1 MLNDELEK
9 YKRFFKEFSD
19 KFYTD
24 DEEVNRNIDL
34 KYNHTIRVCKNIVE
48 ISKSIR
54 LNKCDINLAEIIALF
69 HDIGRFEQ
77 LKIYNTFNDK
87 LSIDHSKLSVDI
99 LKRENIL
106 KDFDQIDREIVYTAI
121 FLHNK
126 RDLPD
131 NLDNRTEMFS
141 KLIRDA
147 DKLDIL
153 KVLTEYYRESKVIKN
168 QALELNLPED
178 GNCSNEVLDDI
189 FNEKSVNFENV
200 KNINDYKLGQISWI
214 FDINFDYTLK
224 KINEYGYMDVLF
236 SVLPRN
242 DKIIKIKNFIYV
254 FLKKKFK

>member
-9 YKRFFKEFSD
+9 YKRFFKDFSD
-19 KFYTD
+19 KFHTD
-24 DEEVNRNIDL
+24 NEEVNRNIDL
-34 KYNHTIRVCKNIVE
+34 KYNHTIRVCKNIIE

-106 KDFDQIDREIVYTAI
+106 KNFNPVDSEMVYTAI

-126 RDLPD
+126 RDLPES
-131 NLDNRTEMFS
+131 LDNRTEMFS

-153 KVLTEYYRESKVIKN
+153 KVLTEYYSETKVIKN

-178 GNCSNEVLDDI
+178 GDCSNEVLNDI
-189 FNEKSVNFENV
+189 FNEHSVNFENV

-214 FDINFDYTLK
+214 FDVNFDYTLK

-236 SVLPRN
+236 SVLPEN
-242 DKIIKIKNFIYV
+242 EKIKKIRNFIYV

>member
-1 MLNDELEK
+1 MRNDELEK
-9 YKRFFKEFSD
+9 FKKYFKDFSS
-19 KFYTD
+19 KFYTEN
-24 DEEVNRNIDL
+24 EEINKNIEL

-54 LNKCDINLAEIIALF
+54 LNKCDINIAEIIALF

-106 KDFDQIDREIVYTAI
+106 ENFDPIDREIVYTAI

-126 RDLPD
+126 RNLPNDLD
-131 NLDNRTEMFS
+131 KRTETFS

-153 KVLTEYYRESKVIKN
+153 KVLTEYYKESKVIKN

-178 GNCSNEVLDDI
+178 GDCSNEVLNDI

-200 KNINDYKLGQISWI
+200 KNVNDYKLGQISWI

-236 SVLPRN
+236 SVLPN
-242 DKIIKIKNFIYV
+242 NEKVNKIKNFIYV
-254 FLKKKFK
+254 FLKKRFK